1 MKKKKD
7 LFYNIYILIL
17 YIIIMFFI
25 MIVFVRAEE
34 VKITFSD
41 KGYIKRIID
50 CDTFEFVNNNN
61 ETKTIRVLEVDTFE
75 SRKNKQAQ
83 KQARLFNLDIETVVK
98 IGQTAKQL
106 CIEDWENKQVIID
119 CWKKDKYKRDL
130 CYVYDMKKNKYS
142 DYMIKKKVGYYVKE
156 Y

>member
-1 MKKKKD
+1 
-7 LFYNIYILIL
+7 
-17 YIIIMFFI
+17 
-25 MIVFVRAEE
+25 MIVFVRAED
-34 VKITFSD
+34 VKI
-41 KGYIKRIID
+41 IKCID
-50 CDTFEFVNNNN
+50 GDSLKVLTDNLT
-61 ETKTIRVLEVDTFE
+61 TKTIRVLEVDTFE

-119 CWKKDKYKRDL
+119 CWKKDRYKRDL

>member
-1 MKKKKD
+1 MRKKKD

-17 YIIIMFFI
+17 YIVIMFFI
-25 MIVFVRAEE
+25 MVVFVRAEE
-34 VKITFSD
+34 VKI
-41 KGYIKRIID
+41 IKCVD
-50 CDTFEFVNNNN
+50 GDTIKVLTDNL
-61 ETKTIRVLEVDTFE
+61 TIKTIRVLEVDTFE

-83 KQARLFNLDIETVVK
+83 KQAKLFNLDIETVVE
-98 IGQTAKQL
+98 IGQTAKQF

-119 CWKKDKYKRDL
+119 CWKKDRYKRYL

>member
-1 MKKKKD
+1 MT
-7 LFYNIYILIL
+7 
-17 YIIIMFFI
+17 
-25 MIVFVRAEE
+25 VFVRAEE
-34 VKITFSD
+34 VKI
-41 KGYIKRIID
+41 IKCVD
-50 CDTFEFVNNNN
+50 GDTIKVLTDNL
-61 ETKTIRVLEVDTFE
+61 TIKTIRVLEVDTFE

-83 KQARLFNLDIETVVK
+83 KQARLFNLDIETVVE

-119 CWKKDKYKRDL
+119 CWKKDRYKRDL

>member
-7 LFYNIYILIL
+7 LFYNIYILII
-17 YIIIMFFI
+17 YIVLMFFV
-25 MIVFVRAEE
+25 MIFFVRAEE
-34 VKITFSD
+34 VKI
-41 KGYIKRIID
+41 IKCID
-50 CDTFEFVNNNN
+50 GDSLKVLTDNL
-61 ETKTIRVLEVDTFE
+61 TIKTIRVLEVDTFE

-83 KQARLFNLDIETVVK
+83 KQARLFNLDIETVVE

-119 CWKKDKYKRDL
+119 CWKKDRYKRDL

>member
-1 MKKKKD
+1 MKKKIL
-7 LFYNIYILIL
+7 LFCC
-17 YIIIMFFI
+17 
-25 MIVFVRAEE
+25 VFLLSFK
-34 VKITFSD
+34 KITFSD

-83 KQARLFNLDIETVVK
+83 KQARLFNLDIETVVET
-98 IGQTAKQL
+98 GQTAKQL
-106 CIEDWENKQVIID
+106 CIEDWENKQVIIE
-119 CWKKDKYKRDL
+119 CWKKDRYKRDL
-130 CYVYDMKKNKYS
+130 CYVYDIKKNKYS

>member
-34 VKITFSD
+34 VKI
-41 KGYIKRIID
+41 IKCVD
-50 CDTFEFVNNNN
+50 GDTIKVLTDNL
-61 ETKTIRVLEVDTFE
+61 TIKTIRVLEVDTFE

-83 KQARLFNLDIETVVK
+83 KQARLFDLDIETVVE
-98 IGQTAKQL
+98 IGQQAKQL

-119 CWKKDKYKRDL
+119 CWKKDRYKRDL

>member
-7 LFYNIYILIL
+7 LFEYMYILVIYIF
-17 YIIIMFFI
+17 IMFIIFI
-25 MIVFVRAEE
+25 CFVRAEE
-34 VKITFSD
+34 VKI
-41 KGYIKRIID
+41 IKCID
-50 CDTFEFVNNNN
+50 GDSLKVLTDNLT
-61 ETKTIRVLEVDTFE
+61 TKTIRVLEVDTFE
-75 SRKNKQAQ
+75 SRKNKQAK
-83 KQARLFNLDIETVVK
+83 KQARLFNLDIEIVVE
-98 IGQTAKQL
+98 IGQQAKQF

-119 CWKKDKYKRDL
+119 CWKKDRYKRDL